1 MTIIELV
8 KRPGIAQN
16 EKLAK
21 RHFQFETLLEELRK
35 HEVPTDITHAI
46 NKEVEQINSF
56 SGSDKVLLK
65 QVKEAQSRIF
75 KLIEKELKLV
85 PQKHY
90 MKMWL
95 AVGMAAFGLPFGVA
109 FGVSLGNMGL
119 IGVGLPIGMAI
130 GIAVGSAMDKKAQEN
145 GKQLDVEIKY

>member
-1 MTIIELV
+1 MTIIELI
-8 KRPGIAQN
+8 KRPGVAQN
-16 EKLAK
+16 EKLAN
-21 RHFQFETLLEELRK
+21 RYFQFETLLEELRK
-35 HEVPTDITHAI
+35 HEIPTDITHAI

-56 SGSDKVLLK
+56 TVSDKALLK
-65 QVKEAQSRIF
+65 QVKESQSRIL

-95 AVGMAAFGLPFGVA
+95 AVGMAAFGLPFGVV

-119 IGVGLPIGMAI
+119 IGIGIPIGMAL
-130 GIAVGSAMDKKAQEN
+130 GIAIGTAMDKKAFES